1 MVQGGTGTPGIIAVE
16 GNGTSAFYGMAATVT
31 NYMVIG
37 LVPPTGAGYSAITID
52 GSNHVGINTWNTTN
66 YLFTCAGTAAFE
78 QVTVKSLAGNNPKA
92 IPWADYVFAKNYHL
106 QPLDSLS
113 AYIEANSHLPGIP
126 TSEEVQKN
134 GIDLGASQ
142 ARLLEKIEQLTLYTI
157 DLQKQLTAM
166 QQQNDKMQQKIDE
179 LSKAPVSSAK
189 AIASRRH

>member
-1 MVQGGTGTPGIIAVE
+1 
-16 GNGTSAFYGMAATVT
+16 
-31 NYMVIG
+31 
-37 LVPPTGAGYSAITID
+37 
-52 GSNHVGINTWNTTN
+52 
-66 YLFTCAGTAAFE
+66 
-78 QVTVKSLAGNNPKA
+78 
-92 IPWADYVFAKNYHL
+92 VFAKNYHL

-189 AIASRRH
+189 ATASRRH